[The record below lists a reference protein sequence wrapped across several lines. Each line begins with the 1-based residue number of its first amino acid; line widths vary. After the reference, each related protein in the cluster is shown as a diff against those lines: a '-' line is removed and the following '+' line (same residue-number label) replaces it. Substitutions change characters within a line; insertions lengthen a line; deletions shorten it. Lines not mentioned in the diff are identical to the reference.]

1 VNGGIVHHDRVFIA
15 GRTGSGKSELIN
27 VLFSGFACQRLLVDT
42 KDEFDIP
49 GVERVRDVAAID
61 WSEPII
67 HYVDSSSQAGE
78 FDELFEACLRR
89 RHLVVAVHELAD
101 LCEHSPGRTPRAVN
115 AYITK
120 GRAHGLGLL
129 GGSQRP
135 VNIPRTARTEV
146 QHVFAFVPP
155 MDPDD
160 RPVIARMME
169 LEEPA
174 LLSLLAQAR
183 AKSPTGEHSFLW
195 YEQRARELKITPP
208 LPDDVRRRSIVR
220 RRTVA

>member
-1 VNGGIVHHDRVFIA
+1 VGVNGGIVHHDRVFIA

-89 RHLVVAVHELAD
+89 RHLVVAVHELA
-101 LCEHSPGRTPRAVN
+101 ERRAPSTPTSRRA
-115 AYITK
+115 A
-120 GRAHGLGLL
+120 
-129 GGSQRP
+129 
-135 VNIPRTARTEV
+135 RTAS
-146 QHVFAFVPP
+146 ASSAAAN
-155 MDPDD
+155 
-160 RPVIARMME
+160 AR
-169 LEEPA
+169 
-174 LLSLLAQAR
+174 
-183 AKSPTGEHSFLW
+183 
-195 YEQRARELKITPP
+195 
-208 LPDDVRRRSIVR
+208 
-220 RRTVA
+220 